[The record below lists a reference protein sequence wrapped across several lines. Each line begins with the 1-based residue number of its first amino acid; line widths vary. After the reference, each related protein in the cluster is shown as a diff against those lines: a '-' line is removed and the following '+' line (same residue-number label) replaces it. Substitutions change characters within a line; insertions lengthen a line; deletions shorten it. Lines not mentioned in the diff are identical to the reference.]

1 MHLLLLSLLLLLLPL
16 LLPFHFSIARIA
28 DASHKRRLSTAIASA
43 ASASSRELDFLTRA
57 TADLESL
64 ALGERKPGVGTAAPR
79 MIAECP
85 RAVLPSMSLK
95 TSSTGPHRR
104 SFTISKPKS
113 QALLLILVA
122 HVSPWFVLQRRSAD
136 DGSASLLRP
145 AALFAPGIPTHT
157 HDEASMP
164 QNLVD
169 SPNAPGTK
177 KLGIPA
183 LCAR

>member
-1 MHLLLLSLLLLLLPL
+1 MSLLHLLLLSLLLLLLPL

-85 RAVLPSMSLK
+85 RAVLPSMSLEHVHG
-95 TSSTGPHRR
+95 SAQADPYDLEVRHVHERR
-104 SFTISKPKS
+104 KSLIGLKPKW
-113 QALLLILVA
+113 LYTGMVVV
-122 HVSPWFVLQRRSAD
+122 VS
-136 DGSASLLRP
+136 
-145 AALFAPGIPTHT
+145 
-157 HDEASMP
+157 
-164 QNLVD
+164 
-169 SPNAPGTK
+169 
-177 KLGIPA
+177 
-183 LCAR
+183 